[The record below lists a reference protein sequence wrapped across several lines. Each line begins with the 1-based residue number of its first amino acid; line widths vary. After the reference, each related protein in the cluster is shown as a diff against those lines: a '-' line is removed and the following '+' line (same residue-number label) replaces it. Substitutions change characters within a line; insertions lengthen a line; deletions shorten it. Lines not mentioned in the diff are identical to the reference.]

1 MRFLQRFLE
10 KEKKRQTIQWDE
22 EFLSYNV
29 IFFELNFTIFFQE

>member
-29 IFFELNFTIFFQE
+29 IFSELNFTIFFQE